1 MSSRITVAIAATLAL
16 IAIATLY
23 MHWTRMPQYTLL
35 HVLDAYATAD
45 PQAAAVYL
53 EKEPP
58 RKKKVQVQRQTEN
71 LIHHLAV
78 LQNETLA
85 HAYRV
90 AVEASRVD
98 AKNAELLVRLNGI
111 AYRLTFHEQNDGR
124 WKVMEFDQRD
134 VFSAHAMQH
143 RRHDALLLLARL

>member
-1 MSSRITVAIAATLAL
+1 VFKYPIDLEELRITVAIAPTLAL
-16 IAIATLY
+16 IAIATVY
-23 MHWTRMPQYTLL
+23 MYWTRTPQYTLL

-45 PQAAAVYL
+45 PQAAAVDL

-71 LIHHLAV
+71 LIQHLAV

-85 HAYRV
+85 HPYRV

-98 AKNAELLVRLNGI
+98 GKNAELLVRLNGI
-111 AYRLTFHEQNDGR
+111 AYRLTFH
-124 WKVMEFDQRD
+124 
-134 VFSAHAMQH
+134 
-143 RRHDALLLLARL
+143 